1 MSWRRFGFKFAAV
14 FFVVLG
20 LGYLLPNFSIL
31 PVSTAAIAG
40 LVIAGLNFFV
50 ETIILKK
57 EVLPF
62 TQGLISFFLSL
73 FGLISLK
80 MVSGIDFSW
89 LSLLLA
95 ALIIGLVDLIIPA
108 TLK

>member
-1 MSWRRFGFKFAAV
+1 MVISYKFLDPSGFHRGDHEV
-14 FFVVLG
+14 
-20 LGYLLPNFSIL
+20 
-31 PVSTAAIAG
+31 T
-40 LVIAGLNFFV
+40 IAGLNFFV

-95 ALIIGLVDLIIPA
+95 ALLIGLVDLIIPA

>member
-40 LVIAGLNFFV
+40 LAIAGLNFFV

-80 MVSGIDFSW
+80 NGYSDRLFLVK
-89 LSLLLA
+89 LA
-95 ALIIGLVDLIIPA
+95 PSRADHRPC
-108 TLK
+108 